1 MGVRR
6 REVLFGGF
14 GLGLAVAAG
23 PRAGSTQE
31 ADLLQACSTHGIAP
45 QGGEIDQTA
54 ALQSAADAA
63 AETGTPLFLPA
74 GIYSTGKITLKSG
87 TRIEGVPG
95 ESILR
100 YRDGGAVLSL
110 EGVENIRL
118 AGLVLDGGSKPLGE
132 RGSLLIATETKHLD
146 ITNCRLIGST
156 ADGIALRK
164 VSGWIKNCEI
174 GDIRKIGV
182 ASEDASGLEISYNHV
197 HDCGDNGI
205 VVSRSEQGEDA
216 TIVTANRI
224 ERIVATPS
232 GGGGGSS
239 GNGISVVRA
248 GSVVISGN
256 RIADCAVSAVRASAG
271 SNCQMTGNSCLR
283 LGEIALHAEFAV
295 EGSVIA
301 NNLIDK
307 AAGGIAVTNFQ
318 KGGRLAVI
326 QGNLIRNLF
335 LRKDA
340 ELRGFGIAVEADSVV
355 TGNVIEGAPAYGIVI
370 GWGPHLRDVSV
381 TDNVIRNAL
390 IGIGV
395 SIDPSAGTALITKNM
410 ISGTKEGAI
419 RAMSGPTSIG
429 PDLATASAETFR
441 NVAVYAN
448 VAR

>member
-1 MGVRR
+1 MGVGR

-14 GLGLAVAAG
+14 GLGLAVAAS
-23 PRAGSTQE
+23 PRTGSTQD
-31 ADLLQACSTHGIAP
+31 ADLLPACSTHGIAP

-110 EGVENIRL
+110 DGVENVRL
-118 AGLVLDGGSKPLGE
+118 AGLVLEGGSKPLGE
-132 RGSLLIATETKHLD
+132 RGALLSATETKHLD
-146 ITNCRLIGST
+146 VTGCRLIGS
-156 ADGIALRK
+156 AEDGMALRK
-164 VSGWIKNCEI
+164 VSGWIKNCEV
-174 GDIRKIGV
+174 GDIRKAGV
-182 ASEDASGLEISYNHV
+182 ASEDASGLEIAHNHV
-197 HDCGDNGI
+197 RDCGDNGI
-205 VVSRSEQGEDA
+205 IVSRSEQGEDA

-224 ERIVATPS
+224 ERIAAT
-232 GGGGGSS
+232 GGGSGRN
-239 GNGISVVRA
+239 GNGISIVRA
-248 GSVVISGN
+248 GSVVVSGN
-256 RIADCAVSAVRASAG
+256 RIADCAVSAIRASAG
-271 SNCQMTGNSCLR
+271 SNCQMIGNSCSR
-283 LGEIALHAEFAV
+283 LGEVALHAEFAV

-301 NNLIDK
+301 NNLIDR

-340 ELRGFGIAVEADSVV
+340 ESRGFGIAVEADSVV
-355 TGNVIEGAPAYGIVI
+355 TGNVIEGAPAYGIMI
-370 GWGPHLRDVSV
+370 GWGPYLRDVSV
-381 TDNVIRNAL
+381 TDNLIRNAL

-410 ISGTKEGAI
+410 ITGTKEGAI
-419 RAMSGPTSIG
+419 RAMSGPTSVG